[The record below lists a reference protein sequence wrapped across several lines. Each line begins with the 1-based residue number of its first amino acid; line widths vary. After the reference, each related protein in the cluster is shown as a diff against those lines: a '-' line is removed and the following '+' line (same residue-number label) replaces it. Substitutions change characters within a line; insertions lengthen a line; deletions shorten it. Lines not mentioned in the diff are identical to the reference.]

1 LNKNSDLRN
10 SVAVIIL
17 AAGTSSRM
25 GQPKQ
30 LLSYRGETLISYV
43 IKCAIASSANLVI
56 TILGANGD
64 RIEDNIGSF
73 PITILKNNVWNEG
86 ISSSIRCGISYVE
99 KYFSEIEAVIF
110 LTCDQPFISTNLI
123 DKIIDCYDADSQ
135 PIIASQ
141 YATTIGIPVLF
152 PRILFPEIIQL
163 KGDRGAKKIIERYRD
178 RLKTIYFSRGEI
190 DLDTFEDYQNFLETF
205 L

>member
-1 LNKNSDLRN
+1 
-10 SVAVIIL
+10 
-17 AAGTSSRM
+17 M

-30 LLSYRGETLISYV
+30 LLSYQGETLISYV
-43 IKCAIASSANLVI
+43 AKCAIASSANLVI
-56 TILGANGD
+56 TILGANAEQ
-64 RIEDNIGSF
+64 IEKNISSF
-73 PITILKNNVWNEG
+73 PVTILKNHVWNEG

-99 KYFSEIEAVIF
+99 KYFSEIKAVIF
-110 LTCDQPFISTNLI
+110 LTCDQPFISSDFI

-135 PIIASQ
+135 PIIASK

-152 PRILFPEIIQL
+152 PRILFPEIMQL

-178 RLKTIYFSRGEI
+178 RVQTIKFTRGEI
-190 DLDTFEDYQNFLETF
+190 DLDTFQDYQSFLVQLSTF